1 VPILVLFKSTQAGEV
16 LCSVV
21 YPDPNPGPHNF
32 SSLRIRIWIRIRT
45 RMKKNPGPHSDPHQS
60 YKLDPEPHLDSHLFD
75 DDKPKSMEYEPI

>member
-32 SSLRIRIWIRIRT
+32 CSLRIRI
-45 RMKKNPGPHSDPHQS
+45 RMKKNLSPHSDPHQS